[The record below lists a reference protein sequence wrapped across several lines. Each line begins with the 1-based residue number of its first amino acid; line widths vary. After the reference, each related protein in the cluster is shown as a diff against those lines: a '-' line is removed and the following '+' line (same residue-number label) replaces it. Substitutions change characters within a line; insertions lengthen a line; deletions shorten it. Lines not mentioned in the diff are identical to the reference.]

1 MTRFAGRDVKW
12 QNHAMPIVTYYVA
25 LPFTRL
31 EDGRLAPG
39 RAVDCPSLA
48 AALQRAEAL
57 SRAPANAGAVAFFR
71 SGDANPGEFTEAI
84 LIRAFGDV
92 PDDLSNL

>member
-1 MTRFAGRDVKW
+1 
-12 QNHAMPIVTYYVA
+12 MPILTYYVA

-31 EDGRLAPG
+31 ADGGLAPG
-39 RAVDCPSLA
+39 QAIDCPSLA
-48 AALQRAEAL
+48 AALQRADAL

-71 SGDANPGEFTEAI
+71 SGDASLGEFTEKV

-92 PDDLSNL
+92 PDDLSDL